1 MSWIDLWIC
10 STLQKCLFF
19 SISYHGIGGFPYGS
33 SVKNLP
39 ATQELQEMW
48 VQSLDWEDP
57 LEESLATHSSI
68 LAWRIPWTEKHSGL
82 QSMGTQRVRNDW
94 SILAH
99 RPIMA
104 LLIICFIF
112 TKRWWHFRLVAN
124 MVLGQL
130 KDNGH
135 ELLRA
140 CLYLPHSIST

>member
-1 MSWIDLWIC
+1 MDRFMDLQYSSEMSI
-10 STLQKCLFF
+10 FY
-19 SISYHGIGGFPYGS
+19 ISYHGLGGFPYGS
-33 SVKNLP
+33 SVKNLH

-48 VQSLDWEDP
+48 VQFLDWEDP

-68 LAWRIPWTEKHSGL
+68 LAWRIPGTEKHSGL

-94 SILAH
+94 SNLAH

-104 LLIICFIF
+104 LLMICFIF

-130 KDNGH
+130 KTHGH

-140 CLYLPHSIST
+140 CLDIPHSIST